1 MKALR
6 IDGLTFSVQPHF
18 WTPTLDILKGV
29 CLSVEA
35 GEIFGF
41 LGPNGAGKTTTIKAI
56 LGLLKPK
63 AGTVEVL
70 GGTMQDP
77 SIRQKVGFMPERAFF
92 PPHLTAF
99 EWVNHHAKL
108 AGLKGTTAKS
118 RSLEV
123 LKQVELTESM
133 NRKIGTY
140 SKGMVQRAGLA
151 QALVADPELII
162 LDEPMSGLDPLGRHL
177 IRTILEDLRS
187 RGKTVF
193 FSTHILPD
201 VEQICDRVGI
211 LQAGTIQKSGP
222 LHTLMGQTI
231 EKVEFHTSL
240 CGEACNHDLQKL
252 GAETSSRSGSQTI
265 ILDDPEQTNAVIDIL
280 RQHSVSIIELNA
292 HRGTLEDVFLEK
304 VHQRQEE
311 AQS

>member
-1 MKALR
+1 MTALR

-18 WTPTLDILKGV
+18 WTPTLDILRGV

-56 LGLLKPK
+56 LGLLRPK

-70 GGTMQDP
+70 GGTMRDP
-77 SIRQKVGFMPERAFF
+77 DVRQKVGFMPERAFF
-92 PPHLTAF
+92 PPHLTAL

-108 AGLKGTTAKS
+108 AGLGGNQAKNKS
-118 RSLEV
+118 IEV
-123 LKQVELTESM
+123 LQQVELAESM

-177 IRTILEDLRS
+177 IRTILEDLRAK
-187 RGKTVF
+187 GKTVF

-211 LQAGTIQKSGP
+211 LQAGRIQKSGP
-222 LHTLMGQTI
+222 LHTLLGQTI
-231 EKVEFHTSL
+231 EKVEFHTGLCDDPCTKSL
-240 CGEACNHDLQKL
+240 QQI
-252 GAETSSRSGSQTI
+252 GAQTSVRGTSHTI
-265 ILDDPEQTNAVIDIL
+265 HIENPEQTNTVIDIL
-280 RQHSVSIIELNA
+280 RKHGVEIVEVNA
-292 HRGTLEDVFLEK
+292 HRSSLEDVFLQK
-304 VHQRQEE
+304 VGETQEE
-311 AQS
+311 AQA